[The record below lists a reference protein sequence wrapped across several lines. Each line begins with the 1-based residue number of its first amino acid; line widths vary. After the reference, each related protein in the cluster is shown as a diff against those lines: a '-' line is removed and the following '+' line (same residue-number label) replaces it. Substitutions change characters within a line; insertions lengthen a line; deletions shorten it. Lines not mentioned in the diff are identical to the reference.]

1 MPQDKYD
8 CETCSQLWRM
18 LTKTDFLGPIDLGSK
33 REAASTSCQDHGPLV
48 REFCELLDRETA
60 DVGFVRLG
68 AGSPVTLIESIEN
81 MGVVWDLLLVAKD
94 SVPSHPGNGRILNP
108 GWADLEVVTK
118 WKNACLTTHG
128 SACDNPM
135 KIPYTQPEFL
145 IDVEQKCIVHGSD
158 TESRFIALSY
168 VWGEHR
174 QKIMVPATRA
184 RLLEPN
190 SLSRPDFQEHLP
202 PVIEH
207 AMQLTSRIGERY
219 LWVDALCIDQADAGH
234 TKRQLQAM
242 AAIYSSAIVTI
253 ISADGD
259 SNVGIP
265 GLQGS
270 SAPRE
275 QRQRVFQFGD
285 EQICVRNTS
294 TFFLSWSQKYFD
306 RGWTYQENELASR
319 RIIFLSDEVHWQCQC
334 SIWHEE
340 LTLNT
345 EVDAYINPR
354 LRTIMAGFPDLG
366 SLSHSIGN
374 YNQKTLTYEEDALP
388 AISGLLSTMSR
399 SFTGGFLFG
408 LPEMFFEQSLGW
420 QPYWSHTNLQRRIS
434 SARPAAQKLMP
445 CDLPSWSWIGW
456 QGHVKIRHDAARINP
471 REHNIRETFAITE
484 WFCGQSPTDP
494 PSKRRQIRSTWYEQR
509 AARKD
514 FTQPL
519 PEGWTRHS
527 ISTAASFRDEPA
539 LHPAGCGEYVF
550 RHPAMCDPDTIINDW
565 HYPFP
570 LADIQPL
577 TPPFRPE
584 QWPYLFCKT
593 QSVHLWAHA
602 VDKENVLSLCD
613 SSGAVIGD
621 LHLHNEESL
630 AMFPSELPGR
640 ELELVALYK
649 STTYSKTFSEEKQR
663 YDLPVN
669 ITDTVCLLWIEWEN
683 GVAFRRACGSVL
695 AGEWAKLSSRDI
707 DLVLG

>member
-18 LTKTDFLGPIDLGSK
+18 LIDADFVGPIDLGSK
-33 REAASTSCQDHGPLV
+33 EDAASTSCRDHGPLV
-48 REFCELLDRETA
+48 REFCESLGRETA
-60 DVGFVRLG
+60 DVGFRRWG
-68 AGSPVTLIESIEN
+68 AGTSVKLVESVKKLGVT
-81 MGVVWDLLLVAKD
+81 WDLLLVAKD
-94 SVPSHPGNGRILNP
+94 SVPSHPGEGRILDP
-108 GWADLEVVTK
+108 KWADLEVVKK

-128 SACDNPM
+128 PACDNALR
-135 KIPYTQPEFL
+135 IPYTQPEFL
-145 IDVEQKCIVHGSD
+145 IDVEQKCIVRGSE
-158 TESRFIALSY
+158 TERRYIALSY

-174 QKIMVPATRA
+174 QKIMEPATRA
-184 RLLEPN
+184 QLLKPS
-190 SLSRPDFQEHLP
+190 SLIQPDFQEHLAR
-202 PVIEH
+202 VIKH

-219 LWVDALCIDQADAGH
+219 LWVDALCIDQGDDGH
-234 TKRQLQAM
+234 TKRELQAM
-242 AAIYSSAIVTI
+242 AAIYSSAVVTI
-253 ISADGD
+253 ISVDGD
-259 SNVGIP
+259 SNTGIP

-285 EQICVRNTS
+285 EQICKRNTGN
-294 TFFLSWSQKYFD
+294 FFLSGRQKYFD

-319 RIIFLSDEVHWQCQC
+319 RIIFLSNEVHWQCQC
-334 SIWHEE
+334 SVWHEE

-345 EVDAYINPR
+345 EVDTYINPR

-374 YNQKTLTYEEDALP
+374 YNEKKLTYEEDALP
-388 AISGLLSTMSR
+388 AISGLLSTVSR

-420 QPYWSHTNLQRRIS
+420 LPYWSHTNPQRRTS
-434 SARPAAQKLMP
+434 STRPAAQKLAP

-456 QGHVKIRHDAARINP
+456 QGLVNIWHDAARINP
-471 REHNIRETFAITE
+471 REYSIRETFPITV
-484 WFCGQSPTDP
+484 WYCGQSPTEP
-494 PSKRRQIRSTWYEQR
+494 PSKRRLIRSTWYEQR

-519 PEGWTRHS
+519 PDGWTRHS
-527 ISTAASFRDEPA
+527 SSTAASFRGEPA
-539 LHPAGCGEYVF
+539 LYPAGCGEYVF
-550 RHPAMCDPDTIINDW
+550 RHPAMVDPNTDINDW
-565 HYPFP
+565 YYPFP

-577 TPPFRPE
+577 TPSFMPE

-602 VDKENVLSLCD
+602 DDRENVLSLCD
-613 SSGAVIGD
+613 RSGSVIGN

-630 AMFPSELPGR
+630 ALFPGELPGR
-640 ELELVALYK
+640 ELELVALYR

-663 YDLPVN
+663 YDLPINVAE
-669 ITDTVCLLWIEWEN
+669 TVCVLWIEWEN
-683 GVAFRRACGSVL
+683 GVAFRRACGSVR
-695 AGEWAKLSSRDI
+695 AGEWAKLSLQDI